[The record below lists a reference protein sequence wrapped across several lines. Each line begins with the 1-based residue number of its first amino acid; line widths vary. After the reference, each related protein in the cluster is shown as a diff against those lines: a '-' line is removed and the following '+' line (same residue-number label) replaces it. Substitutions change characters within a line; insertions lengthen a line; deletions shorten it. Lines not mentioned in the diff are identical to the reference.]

1 MSRSEPVEHLQ
12 NPATRFFEIKGDGK
26 IYYYDKETKENVNV
40 KAPFRFLVLDE
51 VSQVG
56 GGVKDRSGEYKGFW
70 SNAVKDSNDKFV
82 VRSGHNGHTQIVAE
96 GTWAEVKA
104 SLVGAK
110 YVKGLYIGYYND
122 DKALSIGYLKLKGA
136 SLSAWFEFNKD
147 RRRIDVGAFT
157 VKGRSDELTNG
168 NTVYYEPVFDWTDK
182 VKDETEEAAIAL
194 DVELQAYL
202 KPYLAKGVTEAP
214 TLEPLPEPEYSGVAD
229 ENGLTDRDY
238 APDTTQVAPDD
249 DDNIPF

>member
-40 KAPFRFLVLDE
+40 KTPFRFLVLDE

-70 SNAVKDSNDKFV
+70 SNAVKDNNDKFV

-104 SLVGAK
+104 SLTGAK
-110 YVKGLYIGYYND
+110 YIKGLYIGYYND
-122 DKALSIGYLKLKGA
+122 DKELSIGYLKLKGA

-147 RRRIDVGAFT
+147 RRRVDVGAFT
-157 VKGRSDELTNG
+157 VKGRSEELQNG
-168 NTVYYEPVFDWTDK
+168 STTYYEPVFDWTDK
-182 VKDETEEAAIAL
+182 VKDETEDAAIAL

-214 TLEPLPEPEYSGVAD
+214 TLEPLREPDYTGGD
-229 ENGLTDRDY
+229 EY
-238 APDTTQVAPDD
+238 APDTTQVAPDED
-249 DDNIPF
+249 DDFPF

>member
-70 SNAVKDSNDKFV
+70 SNAVKNSDDILT

-122 DKALSIGYLKLKGA
+122 DKELSIGYLKLKGA

-168 NTVYYEPVFDWTDK
+168 NTVYYEPVFDWTDN
-182 VKDETEEAAIAL
+182 VKEDTEEAAIAL

-214 TLEPLPEPEYSGVAD
+214 TLEPLPEPEYSGGD
-229 ENGLTDRDY
+229 EY

-249 DDNIPF
+249 DEDSDSIPF